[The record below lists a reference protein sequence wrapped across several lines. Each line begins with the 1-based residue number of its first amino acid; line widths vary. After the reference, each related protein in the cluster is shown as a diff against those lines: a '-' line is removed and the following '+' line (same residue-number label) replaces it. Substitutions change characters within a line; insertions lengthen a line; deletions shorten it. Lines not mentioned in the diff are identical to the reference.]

1 MKAPPPT
8 VSMSAIS
15 RLLLVAAAAAT
26 LSSCVATSTVQSRIA
41 ARPELYTDLP
51 ASQRTTV
58 ERGQIKESFS
68 KDAVY
73 LAWGAPDRVLESGSS
88 GKRTETWL
96 YESYQPVYTE
106 HVGVGY
112 GYGGY
117 GGYGYGGLGRRRGYY
132 DPYGGLSDFSYSTQV
147 HYQPYLSRKVEFNGD
162 KVKSWER
169 MR

>member
-1 MKAPPPT
+1 MKTPILPFPLSTAL
-8 VSMSAIS
+8 

-26 LSSCVATSTVQSRIA
+26 LSSCVTTSTVQSRIA
-41 ARPELYTDLP
+41 ARPELYTALP
-51 ASQRTTV
+51 ASQRTMV
-58 ERGQIKESFS
+58 ERGQVKEGFS

-73 LAWGAPDRVLESGSS
+73 LAWGAPDRVLESGSG

-112 GYGGY
+112 GYGY
-117 GGYGYGGLGRRRGYY
+117 GGYGYSGLGRRRGYC
-132 DPYGGLSDFSYSTQV
+132 DPYGGLSDFSYGTEV

>member
-1 MKAPPPT
+1 MST
-8 VSMSAIS
+8 VLRFIAF
-15 RLLLVAAAAAT
+15 AAAAAT
-26 LSSCVATSTVQSRIA
+26 LSSCVATSTVESRIA
-41 ARPELYTDLP
+41 ARPELYTALP

-58 ERGQIKESFS
+58 ERGQIKEGFS

-73 LAWGAPDRVLESGSS
+73 LAWGAPDRVLESGSG

-112 GYGGY
+112 GYGY
-117 GGYGYGGLGRRRGYY
+117 GGYGRRRAYC
-132 DPYGGLSDFSYSTQV
+132 DPYGGVSDFSYGTEV
-147 HYQPYLSRKVEFNGD
+147 RYQPDLSRKVEFNGD

>member
-1 MKAPPPT
+1 MKTPT
-8 VSMSAIS
+8 LPFPISAVL
-15 RLLLVAAAAAT
+15 RLAFSVAAAVT
-26 LSSCVATSTVQSRIA
+26 LSSCVTTSTVQSRIA
-41 ARPELYTDLP
+41 ARPELYAELP
-51 ASQRTTV
+51 ASQRTSV
-58 ERGQIKESFS
+58 ERGQIKEGFS

-106 HVGVGY
+106 HIGVGHGY
-112 GYGGY
+112 GYGY
-117 GGYGYGGLGRRRGYY
+117 GGYGGLGRRRGYC
-132 DPYGGLSDFSYSTQV
+132 DPYGGLSDFSYGTEV